1 VILKIDRIAIEL
13 PMPDDP
19 DPNGAAAVQELLGG
33 RFGEKSTFMSYK
45 NAAHDRGVAGRQD
58 SAPQAPLS
66 ASV

>member
-33 RFGEKSTFMSYK
+33 RFGEMSTS
-45 NAAHDRGVAGRQD
+45 
-58 SAPQAPLS
+58 
-66 ASV
+66 